1 MSSTNT
7 GVEGELSTVNIKY
20 HDGQNVKYAGII
32 NSVKKKYTKNN
43 KIMAFVS
50 IEDLYGTAEVIVF
63 ENAYIKAGKSL
74 IEGNIVIVDRKI
86 KY

>member
-1 MSSTNT
+1 M
-7 GVEGELSTVNIKY
+7 
-20 HDGQNVKYAGII
+20 
-32 NSVKKKYTKNN
+32 KKKYTKNN
-43 KIMAFVS
+43 KIMEFVS
-50 IEDLYGTAEVIVF
+50 IKDLYGTAEVIVF